1 MFLQFNRIA
10 KDRNDRVGV
19 EIDSLIIAGWA
30 GRNTAAIEHHIEE
43 LAALGIPRPS
53 TTPLY
58 YRVAAQ
64 TATQSNRLVVLGPDS
79 SGEVEPIVVAMA
91 DGLWIGIGSDHT
103 DRKAEASGIAL
114 SKQLCG
120 KPVGAELWS
129 YADVEGHWDD
139 LIIRSWATI
148 DGERLLY
155 QDSSISALRT
165 PRDLIR
171 KQTGSDMLPAGT
183 LMFCGTAGAIGGIR
197 PAMRFE
203 MELRDP
209 VLNRV
214 SDTHL
219 LCRGAAGRFLTFADP
234 DQRRH
239 RLALHSGRCEFSAR
253 LLLRTLAPSRASWR
267 NAQDEHGPS
276 WVSQD
281 ATR

>member
-10 KDRNDRVGV
+10 KDRNDHVGV

-30 GRNTAAIEHHIEE
+30 GRNAAAIEHHIEE

-64 TATQSNRLVVLGPDS
+64 TVTQSSRLAVLGPDS
-79 SGEVEPIVVAMA
+79 SGEVEPVLVAMA

-120 KPVGAELWS
+120 KPVGAQLWS
-129 YADVEGHWDD
+129 YADVEGHWDE
-139 LIIRSWATI
+139 LVIRSWATI

-155 QDSSISALRT
+155 QDSPISALRT

-171 KQTGSDMLPAGT
+171 RQTGTDTLPAGT
-183 LMFCGTAGAIGGIR
+183 LMFCGTPGAIGGIR
-197 PAMRFE
+197 PAARFE
-203 MELRDP
+203 MEIMDP
-209 VLNRV
+209 ILKRSLTHAYDIDVLPVV
-214 SDTHL
+214 S
-219 LCRGAAGRFLTFADP
+219 
-234 DQRRH
+234 
-239 RLALHSGRCEFSAR
+239 
-253 LLLRTLAPSRASWR
+253 
-267 NAQDEHGPS
+267 
-276 WVSQD
+276 
-281 ATR
+281 

>member
-10 KDRNDRVGV
+10 KDRNDHVGV

-30 GRNTAAIEHHIEE
+30 GRNAAAIEHHIEE

-64 TATQSNRLVVLGPDS
+64 TVTQSSRLVVLGPDS
-79 SGEVEPIVVAMA
+79 SGEVEPVLVAMA

-120 KPVGAELWS
+120 KPVGTQLWS
-129 YADVEGHWDD
+129 YADIEGHWDE
-139 LIIRSWATI
+139 LVIRSWATI
-148 DGERLLY
+148 DGERILY
-155 QDSSISALRT
+155 QDSSISTLRT

-171 KQTGSDMLPAGT
+171 KQTGTDMLPAGT
-183 LMFCGTAGAIGGIR
+183 LMFCGTPGAIGGIR
-197 PAMRFE
+197 PAARFE

-209 VLNRV
+209 VLNRALTHSYDIEVLPVV
-214 SDTHL
+214 S
-219 LCRGAAGRFLTFADP
+219 
-234 DQRRH
+234 
-239 RLALHSGRCEFSAR
+239 
-253 LLLRTLAPSRASWR
+253 
-267 NAQDEHGPS
+267 
-276 WVSQD
+276 
-281 ATR
+281 